1 MSLAIQ
7 VGVAVLGS
15 TVVAGLTLA
24 VRWWIPFVV
33 HQRVRS
39 FWKPLAQPGLTVVVG
54 RHAMN
59 RYEPSGLMGV
69 ADAKAIDELR
79 DDFRKRRLGSFDL
92 KFVDEIEKGTVP
104 KGPLLCI
111 GSPDTGAITA
121 EDRFS
126 LIPDIWAS
134 TPTTF
139 RWWPYPQDHDIA
151 LYDMRSPDPYDTALI
166 PHPLPDVRRDYALI
180 VRTHNPYH
188 KSSWALLVAGCTG
201 YGTWGAIELAMTDK
215 FTTDGKVKDAESI
228 ECLVSVEVSNSAP
241 TDTELKEVRRL
252 AQGSNA
258 QQLLDEARMVF
269 ERLAA
274 QAAPRRGRRGAAND
288 VDHHDSKSG

>member
-1 MSLAIQ
+1 
-7 VGVAVLGS
+7 
-15 TVVAGLTLA
+15 
-24 VRWWIPFVV
+24 
-33 HQRVRS
+33 
-39 FWKPLAQPGLTVVVG
+39 
-54 RHAMN
+54 
-59 RYEPSGLMGV
+59 
-69 ADAKAIDELR
+69 
-79 DDFRKRRLGSFDL
+79 
-92 KFVDEIEKGTVP
+92 
-104 KGPLLCI
+104 
-111 GSPDTGAITA
+111 
-121 EDRFS
+121 
-126 LIPDIWAS
+126 
-134 TPTTF
+134 
-139 RWWPYPQDHDIA
+139 
-151 LYDMRSPDPYDTALI
+151 MRSPDPYDTALI

-274 QAAPRRGRRGAAND
+274 RQHLGGAEEVPPTMSTTTIPSRVSEPPATAGKTRSH
-288 VDHHDSKSG
+288 VD